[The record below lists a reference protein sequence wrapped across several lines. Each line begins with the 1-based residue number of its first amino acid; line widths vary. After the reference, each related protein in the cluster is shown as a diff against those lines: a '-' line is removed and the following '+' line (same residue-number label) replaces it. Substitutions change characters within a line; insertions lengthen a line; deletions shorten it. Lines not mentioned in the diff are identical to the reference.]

1 MVSNQRGEDMDENR
15 IGDFYF
21 ERSNGER
28 ILLAENVDRKA
39 ANVVMKQFL
48 DDHNFQSYYTR
59 VWEEGNELWMDF
71 GSHTQFMVLVYKE
84 NNACGSQEK
93 T

>member
-1 MVSNQRGEDMDENR
+1 MDKR

-28 ILLAENVDRKA
+28 VLLAENVNREA

-48 DDHNFQSYYTR
+48 DDHSFKSYYTR
-59 VWEEGNELWMDF
+59 VWEENGELWMDV
-71 GSHTQFMVLVYKE
+71 GSHTEFMVLVYKE
-84 NNACGSQEK
+84 NNTCGNQEK

>member
-1 MVSNQRGEDMDENR
+1 MDENR

-21 ERSNGER
+21 EHSNGER

-48 DDHNFQSYYTR
+48 DDHNFKSYYTR
-59 VWEEGNELWMDF
+59 VWEENGELWMD
-71 GSHTQFMVLVYKE
+71 
-84 NNACGSQEK
+84 CGSWSEFFVFTYK
-93 T
+93 

>member
-1 MVSNQRGEDMDENR
+1 MGENR
-15 IGDFYF
+15 IGDLHF

-28 ILLAENVDRKA
+28 VLLAENVNWTV
-39 ANVVMKQFL
+39 ANVVVKQFL
-48 DDHNFQSYYTR
+48 DDHNFKSYYTR
-59 VWEEGNELWMDF
+59 MWQRENELWMDF

-84 NNACGSQEK
+84 DNACGNQKK